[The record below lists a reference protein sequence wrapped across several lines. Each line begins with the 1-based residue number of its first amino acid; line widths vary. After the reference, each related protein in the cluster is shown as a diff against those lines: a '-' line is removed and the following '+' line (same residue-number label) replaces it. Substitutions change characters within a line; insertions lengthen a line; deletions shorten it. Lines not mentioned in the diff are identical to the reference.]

1 VRISRCEAVQCSES
15 EAGAVVLNPRPEV
28 PCSKAEPKQSV
39 QSPYNPS
46 LERTHVSAASRAYAV
61 RSTLR

>member
-1 VRISRCEAVQCSES
+1 MPCSESAS
-15 EAGAVVLNPRPEV
+15 EAGALVPNPKPGV
-28 PCSKAEPKQSV
+28 PCSKPEPKQSV